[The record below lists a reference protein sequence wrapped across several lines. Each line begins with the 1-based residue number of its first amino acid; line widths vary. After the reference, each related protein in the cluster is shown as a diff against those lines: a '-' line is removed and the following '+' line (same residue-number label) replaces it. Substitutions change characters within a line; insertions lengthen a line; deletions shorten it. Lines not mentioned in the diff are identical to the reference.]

1 MKKIRNILIIF
12 LITFVFFFFSSYSKC
27 KAIEGEE
34 TLKLEYN
41 DEPVKTYQKQENN
54 EIALMSVNSDTVYVE
69 GNYNYKIQK
78 GYSITATNVNNIII
92 SEEIVDI
99 AIITKYTGSESTVT
113 IPKTLMK

>member
-12 LITFVFFFFSSYSKC
+12 LITFVFFSFSSYSKC

-41 DEPVKTYQKQENN
+41 EEPAKPYQKQENN
-54 EIALMSVNSDTVYVE
+54 EIALMSADSDTVYVE

-78 GYSITATNVNNIII
+78 GYSIIATDVNNIII
-92 SEEIVDI
+92 SE
-99 AIITKYTGSESTVT
+99 
-113 IPKTLMK
+113 